1 MLKKTLIFT
10 LFMLTFFPINAQEK
24 QDFITEKPNPIVFGD
39 FSLGFSNGFIKG
51 FALGGS
57 LNYQKNNDLF
67 TFRTLQVI
75 NIKKIDFFLIF
86 PINIESETMTEYSL
100 LYGKRYIEEG
110 FSYHFSG
117 GISFATY
124 DRNFKNSIVNT
135 DYVGFPIEA
144 GISWFKNKKKRFR
157 VFYGL
162 IPVGKPTS
170 FGRSIGFKL
179 HANITKRSYVGIG
192 LTFGLGWHK
201 IYNDDE

>member
-1 MLKKTLIFT
+1 MKQLPIVIF
-10 LFMLTFFPINAQEK
+10 LVIFSSIKAQENL
-24 QDFITEKPNPIVFGD
+24 DSLNTKPNPIIFGD
-39 FSLGFSNGFIKG
+39 FSLGYSKG
-51 FALGGS
+51 FVKGFTVGGS
-57 LNYQKNNDLF
+57 VNYQKKNNLF

-86 PINIESETMTEYSL
+86 PYNIESETMTEYSL

-124 DRNFKNSIVNT
+124 DKNFENDKLALN
-135 DYVGFPIEA
+135 YFGFPVEV
-144 GISWFKNKKKRFR
+144 GVSWFKNKKRRFR
-157 VFYGL
+157 VLYGL

-179 HANITKRSYVGIG
+179 HANITKRSYVGLG

-201 IYNDDE
+201 IYNDEE

>member
-1 MLKKTLIFT
+1 MMKQLPLVIF
-10 LFMLTFFPINAQEK
+10 LVIISSIKAQENL
-24 QDFITEKPNPIVFGD
+24 DSLNTKPNPIIFGD
-39 FSLGFSNGFIKG
+39 FSLGYSNGFVKG
-51 FALGGS
+51 FTVGGS
-57 LNYQKNNDLF
+57 VNYQKKNNLF

-86 PINIESETMTEYSL
+86 PYNIESETMTEYSL

-124 DRNFKNSIVNT
+124 DKNFENDNLALN
-135 DYVGFPIEA
+135 YFGFPVEV
-144 GISWFKNKKKRFR
+144 GVSWFKNKKRRFR
-157 VFYGL
+157 VLYGL

-179 HANITKRSYVGIG
+179 HANIAKRSYVGLG

-201 IYNDDE
+201 IYNDEE

>member
-1 MLKKTLIFT
+1 MFKQILLVIF
-10 LFMLTFFPINAQEK
+10 LLVFSSVKAQENI
-24 QDFITEKPNPIVFGD
+24 DSLSLKPNPIVFGD
-39 FSLGFSNGFIKG
+39 FSLGYSNGFVKG
-51 FALGGS
+51 FTVGGS
-57 LNYQKNNDLF
+57 INYQKRNNLF
-67 TFRTLQVI
+67 TFRALQVI
-75 NIKKIDFFLIF
+75 NIRKIDFFLIF

-117 GISFATY
+117 GISYASY
-124 DRNFKNSIVNT
+124 DKSFENDNLTI

-157 VFYGL
+157 VLYGL

-179 HANITKRSYVGIG
+179 HANIAKRSYVGLG

-201 IYNDDE
+201 IYTNDE